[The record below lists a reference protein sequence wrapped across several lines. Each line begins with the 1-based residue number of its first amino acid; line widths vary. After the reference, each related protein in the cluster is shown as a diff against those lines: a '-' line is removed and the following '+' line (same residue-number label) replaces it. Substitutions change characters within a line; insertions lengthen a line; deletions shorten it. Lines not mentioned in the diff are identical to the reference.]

1 MSYVAVVLT
10 SVFSANALL
19 VYGLGICP
27 AFRRERKGAGVQLL
41 ALVFVNILA
50 SGLFWV
56 MRRFIL
62 APLSLQALDVVVYAV
77 IIAPSLKYVA
87 RFMASGGSGFLVKA
101 GAAAD
106 EAVMS
111 CLIFG
116 VALIVSRGDY
126 GFLEALVAS
135 LSATA
140 GYWAAVILLDS
151 IRERLELSNLPAAF
165 RGAPALLV
173 SAGLMAMAFMGVD
186 NALLHNLA
194 R

>member
-1 MSYVAVVLT
+1 
-10 SVFSANALL
+10 
-19 VYGLGICP
+19 
-27 AFRRERKGAGVQLL
+27 
-41 ALVFVNILA
+41 
-50 SGLFWV
+50 
-56 MRRFIL
+56 
-62 APLSLQALDVVVYAV
+62 
-77 IIAPSLKYVA
+77 
-87 RFMASGGSGFLVKA
+87 
-101 GAAAD
+101 
-106 EAVMS
+106 
-111 CLIFG
+111 
-116 VALIVSRGDY
+116 
-126 GFLEALVAS
+126 LVAS